1 MKTTLVEL
9 AYKLM
14 ENNKADKL
22 QIIYN
27 GTTIAYMS
35 PKEVY
40 WGLSRLFIIKRVEY
54 LWDWECKA
62 DSTPIMKNDPTY
74 LCVIT
79 IKDGELDK

>member
-27 GTTIAYMS
+27 GVTIAYMP

-40 WGLSRLFIIKRVEY
+40 RGFSRLFIIKHVEY
-54 LWDWECKA
+54 MWDWE
-62 DSTPIMKNDPTY
+62 Y
-74 LCVIT
+74 RVIVE
-79 IKDGELDK
+79 IDESEEI

>member
-27 GTTIAYMS
+27 GVTERSVLGSFTF
-35 PKEVY
+35 VY
-40 WGLSRLFIIKRVEY
+40 NKTR
-54 LWDWECKA
+54 
-62 DSTPIMKNDPTY
+62 
-74 LCVIT
+74 
-79 IKDGELDK
+79 

>member
-14 ENNKADKL
+14 ENNKANKL

-27 GTTIAYMS
+27 GATIAYMS

-40 WGLSRLFIIKRVEY
+40 WGLSHLIIIKHVEY
-54 LWDWECKA
+54 MGHRE
-62 DSTPIMKNDPTY
+62 Y
-74 LCVIT
+74 RVIVE
-79 IKDGELDK
+79 IDESEEI

>member
-9 AYKLM
+9 GYKLM

-27 GTTIAYMS
+27 GDTIAYMT

-40 WGLSRLFIIKRVEY
+40 WGLSRLFIINALNTCGTGNIE
-54 LWDWECKA
+54 
-62 DSTPIMKNDPTY
+62 
-74 LCVIT
+74 
-79 IKDGELDK
+79 

>member
-27 GTTIAYMS
+27 GITIAYMS

-54 LWDWECKA
+54 LWDWE
-62 DSTPIMKNDPTY
+62 Y
-74 LCVIT
+74 RVIVE
-79 IKDGELDK
+79 IDESEEK

>member
-22 QIIYN
+22 RIIYN
-27 GTTIAYMS
+27 GVTIACMS

-40 WGLSRLFIIKRVEY
+40 WGLSHLFIIKHVEY
-54 LWDWECKA
+54 MGLWE
-62 DSTPIMKNDPTY
+62 Y
-74 LCVIT
+74 RVIVEVDEREE
-79 IKDGELDK
+79 I

>member
-9 AYKLM
+9 GYKLM

-27 GTTIAYMS
+27 GDTIAYMT

-54 LWDWECKA
+54 LWDWE
-62 DSTPIMKNDPTY
+62 Y
-74 LCVIT
+74 RVIVE
-79 IKDGELDK
+79 IDESEEK

>member
-27 GTTIAYMS
+27 GDTIAYMS

-40 WGLSRLFIIKRVEY
+40 YGLSRLFIIKHVEY
-54 LWDWECKA
+54 LWDWE
-62 DSTPIMKNDPTY
+62 Y
-74 LCVIT
+74 RVIVE
-79 IKDGELDK
+79 IDESEREVQEK

>member
-22 QIIYN
+22 RIIYN
-27 GTTIAYMS
+27 GVTIASMS

-40 WGLSRLFIIKRVEY
+40 WGLSHLFIVKRVEY
-54 LWDWECKA
+54 MGLWEYRV
-62 DSTPIMKNDPTY
+62 IVE
-74 LCVIT
+74 VIT

>member
-27 GTTIAYMS
+27 GATIAYMS

-40 WGLSRLFIIKRVEY
+40 WGLSRLFIIKHVEY
-54 LWDWECKA
+54 LWDWE
-62 DSTPIMKNDPTY
+62 Y
-74 LCVIT
+74 RVIVE
-79 IKDGELDK
+79 IDESEREVQEK

>member
-40 WGLSRLFIIKRVEY
+40 WGLSRLFIVKHVEY
-54 LWDWECKA
+54 LWDWE
-62 DSTPIMKNDPTY
+62 Y
-74 LCVIT
+74 RVIVE
-79 IKDGELDK
+79 IDESEREVQEK

>member
-1 MKTTLVEL
+1 MKTKLVEL

-27 GTTIAYMS
+27 GATIACMS

-40 WGLSRLFIIKRVEY
+40 WGFPHLCIIKHVEY
-54 LWDWECKA
+54 MGHRE
-62 DSTPIMKNDPTY
+62 Y
-74 LCVIT
+74 RVIVD
-79 IKDGELDK
+79 IDESEEI

>member
-27 GTTIAYMS
+27 GATIAYMS

-40 WGLSRLFIIKRVEY
+40 WGLSRLFIIKHVEY
-54 LWDWECKA
+54 MWDWE
-62 DSTPIMKNDPTY
+62 Y
-74 LCVIT
+74 RVIVE
-79 IKDGELDK
+79 IDESEREVQEK

>member
-27 GTTIAYMS
+27 GTTIAYTS

-40 WGLSRLFIIKRVEY
+40 WCLSRLFIVKHVEH
-54 LWDWECKA
+54 LWDCE
-62 DSTPIMKNDPTY
+62 Y
-74 LCVIT
+74 RVIVE
-79 IKDGELDK
+79 IDESEEI

>member
-27 GTTIAYMS
+27 GAIIAYMS
-35 PKEVY
+35 PKEVH
-40 WGLSRLFIIKRVEY
+40 WGLSRLFIIKHVE
-54 LWDWECKA
+54 
-62 DSTPIMKNDPTY
+62 
-74 LCVIT
+74 
-79 IKDGELDK
+79 

>member
-27 GTTIAYMS
+27 GVTIAYMS

-40 WGLSRLFIIKRVEY
+40 RGLSRLFIIKHVEY
-54 LWDWECKA
+54 MWDWE
-62 DSTPIMKNDPTY
+62 Y
-74 LCVIT
+74 RVIVE
-79 IKDGELDK
+79 IDESEREVQEK